1 MAMANKSEDA
11 NPRKRSSRSG
21 KETATERLRG
31 IFALDA
37 LSVSVVSAFAGDRPP
52 TEAEEIFL
60 SNLKDARGKLF
71 FSDILYTITHH
82 YFPPVTAEKLWNEIL
97 QHKCIMSKALNRNV
111 QITVATLDYL
121 SNVKSEIFS
130 QTLISE
136 DYIAEIAESSMRDG
150 LTGLFNHTSFF
161 ELIDMELKLYERY
174 ETVVSLLIMD
184 IDDFKDINDF
194 YGHQEGDR
202 ILIELAA
209 IIKGQTRASD
219 ICCRYG
225 GEEFAVILPFTDARV
240 AGEIAEKLRTALMR
254 NLPNGQHLT
263 VSLGVASCD
272 ENTTSPYALMK
283 RADDALYQAKK
294 NGKNQVVIKT

>member
-1 MAMANKSEDA
+1 MATVIKSEDA
-11 NPRKRSSRSG
+11 NPRKRSLRSRE
-21 KETATERLRG
+21 ETATERLRG
-31 IFALDA
+31 ILAFNA
-37 LSVSVVSAFAGDRPP
+37 LSVGVVSAFAGDRPP

-60 SNLKDARGKLF
+60 SNLKDARGELF

-82 YFPPVTAEKLWNEIL
+82 YFPPVVAEKLWNEIL
-97 QHKCIMSKALNRNV
+97 LHKSVMSKALNRNV

-136 DYIAEIAESSMRDG
+136 DYIAEIAKLSMRDG

-161 ELIDMELKLYERY
+161 ELIDMELRLYERY
-174 ETVVSLLIMD
+174 GTIASLLIMD

-272 ENTTSPYALMK
+272 ESTTSSYALIK

-294 NGKNQVVIKT
+294 NGKNQVVINT

>member
-1 MAMANKSEDA
+1 MATANKAEDA
-11 NPRKRSSRSG
+11 NPLKHSSRPRE
-21 KETATERLRG
+21 ETDTDRLRG

-60 SNLKDARGKLF
+60 SDLKDARGELF
-71 FSDILYTITHH
+71 FSDILYAITHH
-82 YFPPVTAEKLWNEIL
+82 YFPPVTAEKLWNEVL
-97 QHKCIMSKALNRNV
+97 LHKSAMSKALNRNV

-121 SNVKSEIFS
+121 SSVTSEIFS

-136 DYIAEIAESSMRDG
+136 DYIAEIAELSMRDG

-161 ELIDMELKLYERY
+161 ELLDMELKLYERY
-174 ETVVSLLIMD
+174 GTVASLIIMD

-194 YGHQEGDR
+194 YGHQQGDR
-202 ILIELAA
+202 ILKELAA
-209 IIKGQTRASD
+209 IIKGHTRASD
-219 ICCRYG
+219 ACCRYG
-225 GEEFAVILPFTDARV
+225 GEEFAVILPFTNARV
-240 AGEIAEKLRTALMR
+240 AGKIAEKLRIALMR

-263 VSLGVASCD
+263 ISMGVASCD
-272 ENTTSPYALMK
+272 ENTASSCELMK

-294 NGKNQVVIKT
+294 NGKNQVVVNI